1 MAGSYDG
8 SIRIS
13 TRVDNSGFNRGL
25 QEQNNLIQAQNAKVN
40 GYWNQTATSGQQAIN
55 GLSSGMSSLMGAV
68 GKLAI
73 AVGAVFAVAAPLIK
87 LGQQAIDLASN
98 IQEVD
103 NVVSKAFGNMR
114 GEMDAL
120 ADTAIEKL
128 GMSRLTAYQTGS
140 TFMSM
145 GKSMV
150 DSMED
155 AKNMALE
162 LTKKT
167 ANMSSFFNVD
177 QSVASTALKSIYTGE
192 TETLKQFGVV
202 MTEVNLQQFAYEQGI
217 RKSLAAMTQSEKV
230 MLRYHY
236 VMEQLAYIGNDF
248 EDTQASWANQT
259 RILAEQWKELL
270 SILGGGLM
278 EVLTPVV
285 QGLNAIVAAL
295 IDMAKSVGDVITIFR
310 QIKSDQMDE
319 VVSSTSA
326 ATDAMNEYGNAIE
339 AAEEKAS
346 KLAAFDD
353 LNVLASDEDSN
364 SGTTTV
370 PVLNVEEQKQA
381 TEELEEKVSDLQEK
395 LQKGFNQGLVTKKT
409 KEDVNKNL
417 SSIGSSAANIFKGP
431 ELQNAMQEFKDS
443 TVETLGTVVGSAE
456 SIGLSVGTGVTGGI
470 KDALEDPE
478 LQSFATDKLTDTF
491 GSLVEVQEDVQGLA
505 TAFAEMATAFESE
518 GFSNLIEF
526 FTKLETF
533 TNLTALETFSGFA
546 ADLVDLFASPITENS
561 EAFTEMFENIFE
573 LFSNLTEPAKEVL
586 DLLIGSSSSYEDSW
600 LHKVMQE
607 LSGENSEYTK
617 TRLEEING
625 VLEELIALTEG
636 LSLDNFEE
644 WWAGIGDLFK
654 EKIEENIED
663 IKTNWLSFEKW
674 KEMLAKPRESFE
686 EWWSG
691 IVGWWKEKLTLWSS
705 DNEDDWFSKE
715 RWDGML
721 ENVGDSFG
729 DWWTGVVNW
738 WCEELPAWWDE
749 EVAPWFTKEKWLEIL
764 DNVIEAAG
772 QMWDDSFGK
781 ISEELPKW
789 WDEKVAPWF
798 TKEKWQELGKSMKDG
813 IYEGFKSAV
822 YKIIDILNGIIN
834 AAQSG
839 INGLIDSL
847 NSFVTGYNNAV
858 PSHLEISPL
867 GKVNFGS
874 IPYPK
879 LAQGAVIPP
888 NHQFLAVLGDQTSG
902 TNIEAPL
909 STIQEAL
916 QNVYDQNQGSGAQ
929 EVTIRF
935 EGTMS
940 QLVRAMKPYIIAEQ
954 KRTGKS
960 FRIDEGGGLI

>member
-1 MAGSYDG
+1 MAGTYDG

-25 QEQNNLIQAQNAKVN
+25 QEQNSLIQAQNAKVN
-40 GYWNQTATSGQQAIN
+40 GYWNQTATSGQQCIN
-55 GLSSGMSSLMGAV
+55 GLSSGMGSLMVAA
-68 GKLAI
+68 GKLAVAI
-73 AVGAVFAVAAPLIK
+73 GAVFAVAAPLIK
-87 LGQQAIDLASN
+87 VGQQAIDLASD

-103 NVVSKAFGNMR
+103 NVVSKAFGSMR
-114 GEMDAL
+114 GEIDAL

-167 ANMSSFFNVD
+167 GNLASFFNVD
-177 QSVASTALKSIYTGE
+177 QSEIRTALSGIYTGE
-192 TETLKQFGVV
+192 TEALKRFTVV
-202 MTEVNLQQFAYEQGI
+202 MTEANLQQFANEKGI

-230 MLRYHY
+230 MLRYQY

-248 EDTQASWANQT
+248 EDTQESWANQT
-259 RILAEQWKELL
+259 RILSEQWKELL

-278 EVLTPVV
+278 TVLTPVL
-285 QGLNAIVAAL
+285 QGLNAIVSSL
-295 IDMAKSVGDVITIFR
+295 IDVANLVEDIVTVFGEIRSKPME
-310 QIKSDQMDE
+310 E
-319 VVSSTSA
+319 VADSTDA
-326 ATDAMNEYGNAIE
+326 ATDAMNEYGKAIE
-339 AAEEKAS
+339 AAEQKAS

-353 LNVLASDEDSN
+353 INVLSNDEDAGSTT
-364 SGTTTV
+364 STGTT
-370 PVLNVEEQKQA
+370 LNEEEQKQA
-381 TEELEEKVSDLQEK
+381 AEELEEKVSDLKEK
-395 LQKGFNQGLVTKKT
+395 LQEGFSKGLVTKKT

-417 SSIGSSAANIFKGP
+417 SSIGTSAAAIFKGP
-431 ELQNAMQEFKDS
+431 EMQNAMQEFKDS
-443 TVETLGTVVGSAE
+443 TVETLGTLVGSGE

-478 LQSFATDKLTDTF
+478 LQNFATDKITETF
-491 GSLVEVQEDVQGLA
+491 SSLVEVQEDMQELA
-505 TAFAEMATAFESE
+505 TAFAQMATAFESD

-526 FTKLETF
+526 VTKLETF
-533 TNLTALETFSGFA
+533 TNLTALEYLSGFA
-546 ADLVDLFASPITENS
+546 ADVTDLFAAPVIENG
-561 EAFTEMFENIFE
+561 EAFTELFENIFE
-573 LFSNLTEPAKEVL
+573 LFSNLTGPASEVL
-586 DLLIGSSSSYEDSW
+586 DLLIGNSSSYEDSW
-600 LHKVMQE
+600 LHKIMQE
-607 LSGENSEYTK
+607 LSGESSEYTK
-617 TRLEEING
+617 TRLEDING
-625 VLEELIALTEG
+625 VLEELIELTEG
-636 LSLDNFEE
+636 LSLDSFST
-644 WWAGIGDLFK
+644 WWEDLSGLWTGNIDDLIEYVKTDWLSK
-654 EKIEENIED
+654 EKWD
-663 IKTNWLSFEKW
+663 
-674 KEMLAKPRESFE
+674 EML
-686 EWWSG
+686 
-691 IVGWWKEKLTLWSS
+691 
-705 DNEDDWFSKE
+705 DNA
-715 RWDGML
+715 GA
-721 ENVGDSFG
+721 SFG
-729 DWWTGVVNW
+729 DWWTELVNW

-749 EVAPWFTKEKWLEIL
+749 EVTPWFTKEKWLEIL

-798 TKEKWQELGKSMKDG
+798 TKEKWKELGESMKNG
-813 IYEGFKSAV
+813 IYEGFKSAI
-822 YKIIDILNGIIN
+822 YKIIDILNGIIG

-839 INGLIDSL
+839 INGLIDSV
-847 NSFVTGYNNAV
+847 NSFISGYNGAV
-858 PSHLEISPL
+858 PSHLEISTL
-867 GKVNFGS
+867 GKVNFGT

-879 LAQGAVIPP
+879 LAQGTVIPP

-909 STIQEAL
+909 STIEEAV
-916 QNVYDQNQGSGAQ
+916 QRVYDRNEGNGAQ

-940 QLVRAMKPYIIAEQ
+940 QLVRTLKPYIAAEQ

-960 FRIDEGGGLI
+960 FLISEGGGLI